1 MQRSLNHHLACQ
13 PWCCLHPSDVR
24 VSLSSRHWQR
34 VNILNWKR
42 RELARWS
49 FKSKLNDFI
58 YCHVD
63 RQVWEEKRKSFPHF
77 ISLMTFNPRSS
88 PASFYSHSMI
98 AKLVRIFS
106 WILKLST
113 TLRFVF
119 EFIRQTSP
127 IFHRRRL
134 AGGREWKMGRDFI
147 LHAAELIVDSSESTK
162 YMSSS
167 SNEKSSSK

>member
-1 MQRSLNHHLACQ
+1 MKDDVIEWRSRVKVMQRSLNHHLACQ

-77 ISLMTFNPRSS
+77 ISLMTFNPPLIPSQLLFAFNDREACKNFLVNIKIIDDASLRLWIYTANLANFS
-88 PASFYSHSMI
+88 PSQAC
-98 AKLVRIFS
+98 
-106 WILKLST
+106 
-113 TLRFVF
+113 
-119 EFIRQTSP
+119 
-127 IFHRRRL
+127 
-134 AGGREWKMGRDFI
+134 GREGVKNGTRFHFACGRA
-147 LHAAELIVDSSESTK
+147 HCG
-162 YMSSS
+162 
-167 SNEKSSSK
+167 